1 MTDMT
6 GQEETKA
13 KEAAAATSGR
23 PADAV
28 AGQSAQILADAVAGD
43 GAEVR
48 VDAAGDDA
56 AKESGVSRRTIFG
69 VTGVAVGAAAVASAG
84 GFAVGRATAPTV
96 TTASYEF
103 RGSHQSGIVTSQQDR
118 MHFAAYDVTTS
129 SRDELIALLRRW
141 SQAAATLMAGSEIGA
156 GAAGG
161 NYAAPPDDT
170 GEALDLPASKL
181 TITFGFGPTLFEKDG
196 TDRFG
201 IASMRPEQLIDL
213 PKFAGDTLDPKFVGG
228 DLCIQ
233 ACADDPTVAVHAIR
247 NLSRIAFGA
256 AAIKWSQLGFGRTS
270 STTSDQVTPR
280 NFMGFKD
287 GTHNLRAEE
296 TALVNKWLWSEPAD
310 GEAWMA
316 GGSYLVARRI
326 RILAEI
332 WDRTSLSEQEALVG
346 RTKGSGAP
354 LSGGKEFTPTD
365 FDRAGNNGEPL
376 VAPDSHIAIA
386 HPDHNAGSMMLRRG
400 YNFTDGADDLGRL
413 DAGLFFLAYVRDPRT
428 QFVPIQERMSSADIM
443 TVEYL
448 RTTGSA
454 LFAVPPGIPLG
465 AALGGTDGAFIGQ
478 SLFA

>member
-1 MTDMT
+1 MNDAE
-6 GQEETKA
+6 QPELSPPED
-13 KEAAAATSGR
+13 S
-23 PADAV
+23 PADSESERSGYSRRSVFGV
-28 AGQSAQILADAVAGD
+28 AGI
-43 GAEVR
+43 
-48 VDAAGDDA
+48 AA
-56 AKESGVSRRTIFG
+56 
-69 VTGVAVGAAAVASAG
+69 GAAAVAGAG
-84 GFAVGRATAPTV
+84 GFAVGRATAPTT

-103 RGSHQSGIVTSQQDR
+103 LGDHQSGIVTSQQDR
-118 MHFAAYDVTTS
+118 MHFAAFDVTTG

-141 SQAAATLMAGSEIGA
+141 SQAAATLMAGSELGD
-156 GAAGG
+156 GVAGG
-161 NYAAPPDDT
+161 SYAAPPDDT

-196 TDRFG
+196 VDRFG
-201 IASMRPEQLIDL
+201 LASMRPEQLIDL
-213 PKFAGDTLDPKFVGG
+213 PKFAGDTLDPTFVGG
-228 DLCIQ
+228 DICIQ

-287 GTHNLRAEE
+287 GTHNMRAEE
-296 TALVNKWLWSEPAD
+296 SDLVNKWLWSQSED
-310 GEAWMA
+310 GQAWMA

-332 WDRTSLSEQEALVG
+332 WDRTSLGEQEALVG

-354 LSGGKEFTPTD
+354 LSGGQEFTDPD
-365 FDRAGNNGEPL
+365 FEREGNDGKPL
-376 VAPDSHIAIA
+376 IAADSHVAIA
-386 HPDHNAGSMMLRRG
+386 HPDHNDGAAMLRRG

-428 QFVPIQERMSSADIM
+428 QFVPIQEKMARDDLM

-465 AALGGTDGAFIGQ
+465 STLGGTDGAYVGQ

>member
-1 MTDMT
+1 MTDA
-6 GQEETKA
+6 EKPESSDVSD
-13 KEAAAATSGR
+13 ATDGTTDDAQA
-23 PADAV
+23 ADA
-28 AGQSAQILADAVAGD
+28 AHG
-43 GAEVR
+43 
-48 VDAAGDDA
+48 
-56 AKESGVSRRTIFG
+56 SGLSRRTVFG
-69 VTGVAVGAAAVASAG
+69 VTGAVVGAAAVAGAG
-84 GFAVGRATAPTV
+84 GFAVGRSTAPTT

-103 RGSHQSGIVTSQQDR
+103 LGDHQSGIVTSQQDR
-118 MHFAAYDVTTS
+118 MHFAAFDVTTS

-141 SQAAATLMAGSEIGA
+141 SQAAATLMAGSELGT

-170 GEALDLPASKL
+170 GEALDLPAAKL

-196 TDRFG
+196 EDRFG
-201 IASMRPEQLIDL
+201 LADKRPDQLIDL
-213 PKFAGDTLDPKFVGG
+213 PKFAGDTLDPTFVGG
-228 DLCIQ
+228 DICIQ
-233 ACADDPTVAVHAIR
+233 ACSDDPQVAVHAIR

-287 GTHNLRAEE
+287 GTHNMRAEE
-296 TALVNKWLWSEPAD
+296 TELVNKWLWSEPED
-310 GEAWMA
+310 GQAWMG

-332 WDRTSLSEQEALVG
+332 WDRTSLGEQEALVG

-354 LSGGKEFTPTD
+354 LSGGGEFTDPD
-365 FDRAGNNGEPL
+365 FEREGRDGEPL
-376 VAPDSHIAIA
+376 IAPDSHIAIA
-386 HPDHNAGSMMLRRG
+386 HPDHNGGAVMLRRG
-400 YNFTDGADDLGRL
+400 YNFTDGADNLGRL

-428 QFVPIQERMSSADIM
+428 QFVPIQERMARDDLM

-465 AALGGTDGAFIGQ
+465 SELGPDGAYIGQ
-478 SLFA
+478 TLFA